1 MMHAAGFWH
10 EQSRADRDSYV
21 TVYWQNIQQGRIM
34 ITRKYFLVISFYYF
48 NYIGSS
54 VGEWLR
60 YSLAVLGVD
69 GLSLLTVSQI
79 CDGLNSPYA

>member
-1 MMHAAGFWH
+1 MQLVSGMNNPGLTEILMLLFTGRTY
-10 EQSRADRDSYV
+10 SRV
-21 TVYWQNIQQGRIM
+21 MIM

-60 YSLAVLGVD
+60 YSLAVLGVY
-69 GLSLLTVSQI
+69 GSSLLTASQI